1 MIGKTVILYNKVQ
14 TGVDKFNKPV
24 YEEIPEIVKNILIGL
39 PESVDIVNEITLDSK
54 KAAYVLG
61 IPKGDDHIWENRTV
75 EFFGKKFKTY
85 GFVIEGIEEN
95 VPTRWH
101 KKVMVERYA

>member
-24 YEEIPEIVKNILIGL
+24 YVEIPEEVEDVLIGL
-39 PESVDIVNEITLDSK
+39 PESTDVTSETTLEGK

-61 IPKGDDHIWENRTV
+61 IPKGDTHTWENRTV

>member
-14 TGVDKFNKPV
+14 IGVDRFNKPV
-24 YEEIPEIVKNILIGL
+24 YKEIPEEVQDVLIGL
-39 PESVDIVNEITLDSK
+39 PDSTDITNAINIEGK
-54 KAAYVLG
+54 KAVYVLG
-61 IPKGDDHIWENRTV
+61 IPKGDTHVWEDRTV
-75 EFFGKKFKTY
+75 EFFGKRFETV

-101 KKVMVERYA
+101 KKIKVELYG

>member
-14 TGVDKFNKPV
+14 IGVDRFNKPV
-24 YEEIPEIVKNILIGL
+24 YKEIPEEVRDVLIGL
-39 PESVDIVNEITLDSK
+39 PDSTDITNAINIEGK
-54 KAAYVLG
+54 KAVYVLG
-61 IPKGDDHIWENRTV
+61 LPKGDEHIWENRTV
-75 EFFGKKFKTY
+75 EFFGKKFKTV

-101 KKVMVERYA
+101 KKIKVELYG